1 MEGCAG
7 NRKEAEQY
15 LAQLNEMSSRC
26 PVRPIHYCWVYSG
39 LRELDT
45 SMDYFEKAVAQADP
59 FTLYA
64 DVFPTYF
71 NLHQHPRFRQL
82 RQALRLPGL
91 HR

>member
-1 MEGCAG
+1 
-7 NRKEAEQY
+7 
-15 LAQLNEMSSRC
+15 
-26 PVRPIHYCWVYSG
+26 
-39 LRELDT
+39 
-45 SMDYFEKAVAQADP
+45 MDYFEKAVAQADP

-82 RQALRLPGL
+82 WQALRLPGL